1 MLRDDGSVCANKG
14 FCAILA
20 ENIPFSTFSRLKV
33 CTTMERDG
41 GRTVRET
48 LLRDIG
54 SVCATMRFLRNIGEE
69 EAFFD
74 FQSTESLRN

>member
-1 MLRDDGSVCANKG
+1 
-14 FCAILA
+14 
-20 ENIPFSTFSRLKV
+20 
-33 CTTMERDG
+33 MERDG